1 MTTAFGRTFDAPAG
15 YLDTPAV
22 GVPPV
27 QAARVVADAVQR
39 WSRGALSAGDVD
51 PAVAA
56 ARRGFADLV
65 GVEAGSVSIGAST
78 SALVG
83 MLAAGVRDGARV
95 LVARGDFTSLTF
107 PFAAQAGRGVR
118 VEEVDLAEIPGR
130 AGDHDVV
137 AVSVVQSADGALV
150 DLDALRAAVAGTST
164 RVVLDAT
171 QSAGWLPADLR
182 WADAVVAAGY
192 KWLMAPRGVAWM
204 ALSPTLVEELTPVAA
219 GWYAGPDPTSTVY
232 GLPLRLADD
241 ARRFDTSPTWL
252 SHLGAA
258 EVLPWLAGLD
268 RAAVHAHCTGLADA
282 LRAELDTPPT
292 GSAIVAVRTAG
303 AADRLE
309 RAGVRASVRAGAV
322 RVGFHLYNT
331 TDDLDRIASSL
342 R

>member
-1 MTTAFGRTFDAPAG
+1 MTTAFGRSFDVPTA
-15 YLDTPAV
+15 YLNTPAV

-27 QAARVVADAVQR
+27 EAAQVLTGAVQR
-39 WSRGALSAGDVD
+39 WGRGALGAEEVE

-56 ARRGFADLV
+56 ARQGFADLV
-65 GVEAGSVSIGAST
+65 GVDVGSVAIGAST

-83 MLAAGVRDGARV
+83 VLAAGVRDGARV

-118 VEEVDLAEIPGR
+118 VDEVDLADVPER
-130 AGDHDVV
+130 AGDYDVV
-137 AVSVVQSADGALV
+137 AVSVVQSADGALL

-171 QSAGWLPADLR
+171 QSAGWLPADLG

-192 KWLMAPRGVAWM
+192 KWLMAPRGAAWM
-204 ALSPTLVEELTPVAA
+204 ALGHELVEDLTPLAA
-219 GWYAGPDPTSTVY
+219 GWYAGEDPMSTVY
-232 GLPLRLADD
+232 GLPLRLARD
-241 ARRFDTSPTWL
+241 ARRYDTSPVWL
-252 SHLGAA
+252 AHLVAA
-258 EVLPWLAGLD
+258 VVLPWSAGLD

-282 LRAELDTPPT
+282 LREDLHMPPA
-292 GSAIVAVRTAG
+292 GSAIVAVRAAG
-303 AADRLE
+303 AAERLD

-322 RVGFHLYNT
+322 RVGFHLYST
-331 TDDLDRIASSL
+331 ADDLDRVTSAL